1 MINKTWS
8 RKFVA
13 LFVAAAVLSVYSMLT
28 LATPGARSGELSVV
42 GEVAVNGQ
50 KATSGGTIFSGSA
63 IVTAKNST
71 AIVSL
76 GKLGRIELSAN
87 TSLRLNFADNSI
99 QGLLDSGRA
108 RVSTPAGV
116 SVNLTTKDGS
126 VVVEGKQATAFTVNT
141 ENGNTVVGTET
152 GVAELRSGATVT
164 RIAAGENGV
173 AGTPLGGTA
182 KKDEDEDE
190 HGLHGGALAALL
202 LATGGAVAAIIYAVK
217 HKNNL
222 NFGGTVVVVSPTK

>member
-28 LATPGARSGELSVV
+28 LASPGARSGELSVV

-63 IVTAKNST
+63 IVTAKNSS

-108 RVSTPAGV
+108 RVSTPACI

-173 AGTPLGGTA
+173 AGTPQGGTA
-182 KKDEDEDE
+182 KKDDDDE

-202 LATGGAVAAIIYAVK
+202 LATGGAVLAIIYAVK
-217 HKNNL
+217 HKNDL
-222 NFGGTVVVVSPTK
+222 NFGGTVIVVSPTK